1 MELTSLPGRARTRR
15 VRLLAAGAALLTAAG
30 LATVAVTQANAAGTC
45 TVQYQNQNDWGAGAT
60 ININITNNGPAIT
73 SWTLGFS
80 FAGNQKI
87 QNGWNATYAQTG
99 QAVTATNLSYNGSLA
114 TGATTSTGFNLAYTG
129 TNASPTAFTLNGAAC
144 TGGTPPPPT
153 TNPPTTN
160 PPTTNPPTTNPPTTN
175 PPTTNPPTTTGNP
188 GNPPPHVTN
197 PFVGAK
203 QYLNPDY
210 VKEIQAQA
218 TADGSAAEAKV
229 ATWQTGIW
237 MDKKA
242 AITGDSTHM
251 SLQAQMDNALS
262 QASSGPIT
270 VDIVVYDLPGRDC
283 AALASNGEI
292 PATTAGLTDYETN
305 YINVIAGIL
314 GQPKY
319 TNSNI
324 RVIAIIEPDS
334 LPNAVT
340 NTDLATCQTAAP
352 LYESG
357 IEYALNHLHA
367 IPNVYNYIDAGHSGW
382 LGWPSNLPPGAQEF
396 AKVAKATT
404 AGFASVDGFIS
415 DTANYS
421 PVTEPFIPNPTLQ
434 VGGQPLNSSSFY
446 QFNPFVDEHSY
457 DIALKN
463 QLVADGFPS
472 TIGMLID
479 TSRDGWGGPKRPTA
493 LNSSPTTP
501 DTYVAANKIDQRSF
515 RGDWCNQNGAGI
527 GAPPQATPFG
537 ASDAVIAFVWIK
549 PPGESDGD
557 YPTATHSHGDPHC
570 DPNGTNTDNPNGSGN
585 VHPTGSIPGFDVPAG
600 QFFPFQ
606 FQQLV
611 ANAFPAL

>member
-1 MELTSLPGRARTRR
+1 MESTSSPGGRRR
-15 VRLLAAGAALLTAAG
+15 VRVLAAGAALLAAAG
-30 LATVAVTQANAAGTC
+30 LATVAVSQASAAGTC
-45 TVQYQNQNDWGAGAT
+45 TVQYQNLNDWGAGAT

-73 SWTLGFS
+73 SWTLAFS
-80 FAGNQKI
+80 FAGNQTLS
-87 QNGWNATYAQTG
+87 NGWNGVYTQTG
-99 QAVTATNLSYNGSLA
+99 QNMSVKDAGYNGSLA
-114 TGATTSTGFNLAYTG
+114 TGGSTSTGFNLTYSG
-129 TNASPTAFTLNGAAC
+129 TNASPTSFTLNGAAC

-153 TNPPTTN
+153 TTTN
-160 PPTTNPPTTNPPTTN
+160 PPPTT
-175 PPTTNPPTTTGNP
+175 TTTGNP
-188 GNPPPHVTN
+188 PPTTTTTNPPPTTTTGNSGNPQPHVTN

-218 TADGSAAEAKV
+218 AADNSAAEAKV

-237 MDKKA
+237 MDHKG

-292 PATTAGLTDYETN
+292 PATAAGLTDYETN
-305 YINVIAGIL
+305 YITPIVNIL

-319 TNSNI
+319 ANSNI
-324 RVIAIIEPDS
+324 RVVAVIEPDS

-340 NTDLATCQTAAP
+340 NTSLATCQTAAP
-352 LYESG
+352 LYEQG
-357 IEYALNHLHA
+357 IEFALNKLHA
-367 IPNVYNYIDAGHSGW
+367 IPNVYNYIDIGHSGW
-382 LGWPSNLPPGAQEF
+382 LGWPSNLPPAAQEF
-396 AKVAKATT
+396 TKVARATT
-404 AGFASVDGFIS
+404 AGFASIDGFIS

-434 VGGQPLNSSSFY
+434 VGGQPLNSASFY

-457 DIALKN
+457 DTAMKN

-479 TSRDGWGGPKRPTA
+479 TSRDGWGGPKRPTQ

-501 DTYVAANKIDQRSF
+501 DTYVAANKIDQRPF

-527 GAPPQATPFG
+527 GAPPQAQPFG